1 MIFLENR
8 PPRSSGNEI
17 RLAMAEDAT
26 GLLGRLINGRVL
38 DRAPVLAES
47 FAGASPFRYVVIDDF
62 LAADFCREICDG
74 FPEFDEAHA
83 VNENGEVGAKSVREK
98 VRSLGPAF
106 QRMDDLV
113 KSPAFLGLISRITG
127 IEELRYDPWYFGGGT
142 HESRQGQDLDP
153 HIDFNRHP
161 ITRQHRRLNLIIY
174 LNEEWRDE
182 WGGSLQ
188 LHRDPHA
195 EPDADEI
202 VTVTPVMNRCVI
214 FETTEHSWHGFTRIR
229 LPEGMVGQSRKSF
242 AIYLY
247 THARPAEETADEHST
262 VYVERHLP
270 DRFLAGHLLTS
281 EDVADLK
288 GLLVRRDRHIERLYR
303 QVQEVTRQLNSSWL
317 YSVEMRL
324 RRRVYAI
331 ENATSL
337 PITAPLRAL
346 RRALSGR
353 RGTGN
358 RHDD

>member
-1 MIFLENR
+1 
-8 PPRSSGNEI
+8 
-17 RLAMAEDAT
+17 MAEDAT
-26 GLLGRLINGRVL
+26 GLVDRLISGRVL
-38 DRAPVLAES
+38 DGAPVLAES
-47 FAGASPFRYVVIDDF
+47 FAGATPFRHVVIDDF
-62 LAADFCREICDG
+62 LAPDFCAEICDG

-106 QRMDDLV
+106 GLMDDLV
-113 KSPAFLGLISRITG
+113 KSTAFLGLISRITG
-127 IEELRYDPWYFGGGT
+127 IDELRYDPWYFGGGT

-174 LNEEWRDE
+174 LNDDWRDE

-195 EPDADEI
+195 EPDEDEI

-229 LPEGMVGQSRKSF
+229 LPEGMAGQTRRSF

-247 THARPAEETADEHST
+247 TDSRPADETAGEHST

-270 DRFLAGHLLTS
+270 DRFASGYRLTPDDID
-281 EDVADLK
+281 ELK
-288 GLLVRRDRHIERLYR
+288 GLLLRRDRHIERLYR
-303 QVQEVTRQLNSSWL
+303 QVQDLNQRLNHSWL
-317 YSVEMRL
+317 YSAEMQL
-324 RRRVYAI
+324 RRRVYEI
-331 ENATSL
+331 ENSTSWR
-337 PITAPLRAL
+337 ITSPLRAL

-353 RGTGN
+353 HRTEKRN
-358 RHDD
+358 DD